1 MHETTQSLSAIEQ
14 GDGQVAEQLLPFIY
28 DELHRLAA
36 ELMAREPSEQT
47 LQATALVNEAYIRL
61 VEPMQTQHWHGRA
74 HFFAAAA
81 ETMRRILVEH
91 ARRRR
96 AGKYGGGWHRIPL
109 DDVQVADP
117 QYDVDQADDILA
129 IDEALERFAAEDPV
143 KAQLVKLRYFVG
155 LSVKEAAGVLGISRI
170 TAERYWSYA
179 RVWLYAELTRDD
191 SAAGVSE
198 RHPSS

>member
-1 MHETTQSLSAIEQ
+1 MQDTKRPLSAIEY
-14 GDGQVAEQLLPFIY
+14 GEGQAAEQLLPLIY

-36 ELMAREPSEQT
+36 ELVARERPGQT
-47 LQATALVNEAYIRL
+47 LQATALVNEAYLRL
-61 VEPMQTQHWHGRA
+61 VEPTQTQHWQGRA

-81 ETMRRILVEH
+81 EAMRRILVEH

-96 AGKYGGGWHRIPL
+96 AAKYGGGWHRIPL
-109 DDVQVADP
+109 DDVRVADR
-117 QYDVDQADDILA
+117 QHDGNQADDVLA
-129 IDEALERFAAEDPV
+129 VDEALERFAAEDPV
-143 KAQLVKLRYFVG
+143 KAELVKLRYFAG

-170 TAERYWSYA
+170 TAERYWRYA

-198 RHPSS
+198 TEPYS

>member
-1 MHETTQSLSAIEQ
+1 MHETTRLLSAIEY
-14 GDGQVAEQLLPFIY
+14 GDGQAAEQLLPLIY

-36 ELMAREPSEQT
+36 ELVARERPGQT
-47 LQATALVNEAYIRL
+47 LEATALVNEAYIRL

-81 ETMRRILVEH
+81 EAMRRILVEH

-109 DDVQVADP
+109 DDVQVTDR
-117 QYDVDQADDILA
+117 QHDGNQADDILA
-129 IDEALERFAAEDPV
+129 VDETLERFAGEDPV
-143 KAQLVKLRYFVG
+143 KAELVKLRYFAG
-155 LSVKEAAGVLGISRI
+155 LSVEEAAGVLGISRT

-179 RVWLYAELTRDD
+179 RVWLYVALTQDD
-191 SAAGVSE
+191 TSGSA
-198 RHPSS
+198 P

>member
-1 MHETTQSLSAIEQ
+1 MQDTKRPLLAIEY
-14 GDGQVAEQLLPFIY
+14 GDGQAAEQLLPLIY

-36 ELMAREPSEQT
+36 ELVARERPGQT

-61 VEPMQTQHWHGRA
+61 VEPSRTQNWNGRA

-81 ETMRRILVEH
+81 EAMRRILVEH

-96 AGKYGGGWHRIPL
+96 AGKHGGGWHRIPL
-109 DDVQVADP
+109 DNVQVADR
-117 QYDVDQADDILA
+117 QHDGNRADVILA

-143 KAQLVKLRYFVG
+143 KAELVKLRYFAG
-155 LSVKEAAGVLGISRI
+155 LSVKEAASVLGISRI
-170 TAERYWSYA
+170 TAERYWRYA

-191 SAAGVSE
+191 SAAGVTE
-198 RHPSS
+198 T